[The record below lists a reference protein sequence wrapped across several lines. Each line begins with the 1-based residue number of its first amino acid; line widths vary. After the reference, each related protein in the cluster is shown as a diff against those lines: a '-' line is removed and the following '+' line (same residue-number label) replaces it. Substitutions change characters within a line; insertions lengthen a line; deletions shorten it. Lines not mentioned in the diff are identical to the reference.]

1 MGLFDSVRGALGGS
15 GDDEP
20 ELTDDVPRPANH
32 GEPTPTDFRNK
43 AVDAVQ
49 QWDATDLNFSLSSL
63 PRLDTFADRQ
73 GAVLDVMHEDR
84 GDDTDIARMHTGYT
98 IQAGSYFG
106 EVLVREAG
114 GDWTRAGEAWAV
126 QVPTGESETIVD
138 VFEVA
143 AHSFAEGPIF
153 VETVREL
160 GIEIET
166 EDDEE
171 DDAEPE
177 GPDVRPEMRE
187 TAESVADTWDAYD
200 LDFSPASVVRL
211 DDLLEREFDPYE
223 FDGVDVTGDD
233 MEAKMYRERL
243 KQLGSYFGEVLVR
256 HLDGEWSRRDG
267 EVVVDVSAGRD
278 GWVTVP
284 VFDVAGEG
292 LRGAPRFVLEYN
304 RCIEDAGVD
313 AKPVDP
319 SEPANDADHDASLD
333 TGVPDAATD
342 ATADR
347 GTEPAPASAT
357 PADAAAGGP
366 DEEPATEHPD
376 ADESTPEP
384 EHAAAERAPDSPR
397 DSDARTTRGEP
408 PEHDPTEPEQTPAT
422 DPADA
427 TRQADPADGREEPA
441 DEVPESEQ
449 PAADDP
455 PSTDEEYDPDPAR
468 GADDDA
474 VAAAADALAGGDEAP
489 STADADESP
498 GSVAGESRP
507 AVDEGET
514 LDLGGGGGG
523 PEPLTAADVTE
534 DARQFAATWPG
545 YDLDFSPKSL
555 ERLDRLVRE
564 EYDTDAVPR
573 VELDGTGVDDS
584 YLTARIVETGGYFAE
599 VLRRS
604 VGGEWREGEALAFV
618 IGGRRGETRLD
629 PVAIAADCFDGAESF
644 AAAYADVRNSVGAS
658 AGSDGR

>member
-49 QWDATDLNFSLSSL
+49 QWDATDLNFSLASL

-84 GDDTDIARMHTGYT
+84 GDDADIARMHTAYT

-114 GDWTRAGEAWAV
+114 GDWTRSGEAWAV
-126 QVPTGESETIVD
+126 QVPTGSDETIVD

-143 AHSFAEGPIF
+143 AHSFAEQPVF
-153 VETVREL
+153 TETARQL
-160 GIEIET
+160 GIEVET
-166 EDDEE
+166 EDDEVE
-171 DDAEPE
+171 DEPE
-177 GPDVRPEMRE
+177 TPDVRPEMRE
-187 TAESVADTWDAYD
+187 TAESVAETWDEYR

-211 DDLLEREFDPYE
+211 DDLVEREFDPYE
-223 FDGVDVTGDD
+223 FDGVEPSGDG

-256 HLDGEWSRRDG
+256 HLDGEWNRRDG

-304 RCIEDAGVD
+304 RCIEEAGQDAT
-313 AKPVDP
+313 PVDP
-319 SEPANDADHDASLD
+319 SEPSNDADHEASLD
-333 TGVPDAATD
+333 DGAVDDVDDAATD
-342 ATADR
+342 EPTGTDAGASAGAGSLPTEESVDAGPDDAVDPQSTASTAHADDSVR
-347 GTEPAPASAT
+347 GDPAGDDPAAESPESGTRTRREGAEPTPDPEPAAQERDPAEG
-357 PADAAAGGP
+357 ADA
-366 DEEPATEHPD
+366 
-376 ADESTPEP
+376 
-384 EHAAAERAPDSPR
+384 
-397 DSDARTTRGEP
+397 
-408 PEHDPTEPEQTPAT
+408 
-422 DPADA
+422 
-427 TRQADPADGREEPA
+427 
-441 DEVPESEQ
+441 
-449 PAADDP
+449 
-455 PSTDEEYDPDPAR
+455 EEYVPDPAE

-474 VAAAADALAGGDEAP
+474 VAAAADALTGDDASDGPPAETPTDTTTEPTADGMAGGDGGQD
-489 STADADESP
+489 STVED
-498 GSVAGESRP
+498 
-507 AVDEGET
+507 GET

-523 PEPLTAADVTE
+523 AEPLTAADVTE

-545 YDLDFSPKSL
+545 YDLDFTPKSL
-555 ERLDRLVRE
+555 ERLDDLVRE
-564 EYDTDAVPR
+564 EYDAETVPD
-573 VELDGTGVDDS
+573 VALDGTGVDDS
-584 YLTARIVETGGYFAE
+584 YLTARVVETGGYFAE

-604 VGGEWREGEALAFV
+604 VGGEWREGDALAFV

-629 PVAIAADCFDGAESF
+629 PVAIAADCFRGAESF

-658 AGSDGR
+658 AGRDGR